1 MVRKAGEARMSSRNE
16 LQAESTSAST
26 SEPRGHWYRHGLQ
39 GEDFEKVCL
48 DQKKIGTFSNIDVT
62 SSQRNQLFLFDFCE
76 YERQVIR

>member
-26 SEPRGHWYRHGLQ
+26 SEPRGHWCRHGLQ

-48 DQKKIGTFSNIDVT
+48 DQKKSE
-62 SSQRNQLFLFDFCE
+62 LFLILMLLALREINYSCLISVNM
-76 YERQVIR
+76 RGK